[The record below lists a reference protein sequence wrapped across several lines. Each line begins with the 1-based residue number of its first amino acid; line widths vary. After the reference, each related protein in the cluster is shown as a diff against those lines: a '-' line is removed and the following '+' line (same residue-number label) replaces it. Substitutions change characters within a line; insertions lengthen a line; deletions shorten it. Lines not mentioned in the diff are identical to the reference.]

1 MEITYYT
8 KDSYGSEL
16 KYPVSRDARMVCE
29 LARTITLTQFAI
41 NVVTAHG
48 ATVEEVLKPRE
59 NRGLGS

>member
-29 LARTITLTQFAI
+29 LARTRTLTQFAI
-41 NVVTAHG
+41 NVVKRHG
-48 ATVEEVLKPRE
+48 ATLEEVLKPRE